1 MLKDTGHGYN
11 IPNPLLDIH
20 KQITVDDEKYYGQ
33 HMLVDT
39 RRCNKRITSIPD
51 VTRFIKELVGLI
63 DMVGW
68 QEPMVT
74 RFPEDKSIGSLQGV
88 SAIQMI
94 YTSSITLHG
103 HDNTRDMYLDIFS
116 CKEYDTDKVESF
128 VKEFFSPVVYKSQT
142 VLRK

>member
-1 MLKDTGHGYN
+1 MIKNPVHGYS
-11 IPNPLLDIH
+11 IPDPTIDLH

-39 RRCNKRITSIPD
+39 RRCNSKITSIPA
-51 VTRFIKELVGLI
+51 VTQFIKELVVLI

-74 RFPEDKSIGSLQGV
+74 RFPEDKALGSLQGV

-103 HDNTRDMYLDIFS
+103 HDQTRDMYLDVFS
-116 CKEYDTDKVESF
+116 CKAYEAEKVENF
-128 VKEFFSPVVYKSQT
+128 VKEFFAPVVYKSQT
-142 VLRK
+142 LLRK

>member
-1 MLKDTGHGYN
+1 MLKNSGHGYN

-20 KQITVDDEKYYGQ
+20 KQITVNDEKYYGQ

-39 RRCNKRITSIPD
+39 RRCNERITSIPD

-74 RFPEDKSIGSLQGV
+74 RFPEDKAIGSLKGV
-88 SAIQMI
+88 SAIQLI

>member
-1 MLKDTGHGYN
+1 MLKDSGHGYN

-20 KQITVDDEKYYGQ
+20 KQILVDDERYYGQ

-39 RRCNKRITSIPD
+39 RRCNHKITSIPD
-51 VTRFIKELVGLI
+51 VTSFIKELVVLI

-68 QEPMVT
+68 KEPMIT

-116 CKEYDTDKVESF
+116 CKQYDTDKVESF
-128 VKEFFSPVVYKSQT
+128 VKEFFEPVVYKSQT
-142 VLRK
+142 FLRK